1 MKFWNV
7 RATQARL
14 RTGALA
20 VALLATGLLGGAH
33 AEGPEWQYQATP
45 TVKPGQPAS
54 LSLGAAKGAFGV
66 RLTLRSDAG
75 VEKVFN
81 FKQLKPGK
89 LVTIKFPVP
98 EGVSQWTG
106 TLEGSAEGA
115 TTTSQIELKV
125 VSAGPL
131 DVKFDKKDVDLEA
144 GRIRVRPNHEVSR
157 VEIQVYAGEDTPAI
171 DGEADVH
178 MEGGYAV
185 IGFEPPESTV
195 DRVELKLHDPYGYWA
210 ALRIASWLVEI
221 AHDDVVFESGKA
233 EIRTAEA
240 TKVDVAIAA
249 LAAEL
254 AKYRARLGNAA
265 ADVDVRV
272 YVAGYT
278 DTVGSPGDNLRLSGE
293 RAEAIARYFRAH
305 GVTHPIYHQ
314 GFGEAALAVSSG
326 DEVDEPRNRR
336 ATYVLSNVAPR
347 GPAFPGAHWKRL

>member
-1 MKFWNV
+1 MSPWKMRSALWASLV
-7 RATQARL
+7 SVCLA
-14 RTGALA
+14 GAA
-20 VALLATGLLGGAH
+20 F
-33 AEGPEWQYQATP
+33 AEGPSWQYEATP
-45 TVKPGQPAS
+45 TVAPGKPAA
-54 LSLGAAKGAFGV
+54 LSLRSANGAFGV
-66 RLTLRSDAG
+66 TLTLRSDAG

-89 LVTIKFPVP
+89 PVSIKFSVP
-98 EGVSQWTG
+98 EGVSRWTG
-106 TLEGSAEGA
+106 TLEGSAEGT
-115 TTTSQIELKV
+115 TTTSNIELKV
-125 VSAGPL
+125 VSAGAL
-131 DVKFDKKDVDLEA
+131 DVKFDKKDVDLET
-144 GRIRVRPNHEVSR
+144 GRIRVRPNHAVSR
-157 VEIQVYAGEDTPAI
+157 VEIQVFTGDEKPVI

-178 MEGGYAV
+178 MEGADA
-185 IGFEPPESTV
+185 IIAFEPPEATV
-195 DRVELKLHDPYGYWA
+195 ERVELKLHDDFGYWA

-233 EIRTAEA
+233 GIRPAEA
-240 TKVDVAIAA
+240 TKVDAAITA

-278 DTVGSPGDNLRLSGE
+278 DTVGSPADNLRLSGE

-305 GVTHPIYHQ
+305 GVSHPIYHQ
-314 GFGEAALAVSSG
+314 GFGEAALAAPTD

>member
-1 MKFWNV
+1 
-7 RATQARL
+7 
-14 RTGALA
+14 
-20 VALLATGLLGGAH
+20 
-33 AEGPEWQYQATP
+33 
-45 TVKPGQPAS
+45 VKPGQQAA
-54 LSLGAAKGAFGV
+54 LSLRAAKGAFGV
-66 RLTLRSDAG
+66 KLTLRSDAG

-81 FKQLKPGK
+81 FKELKPGK
-89 LVTIKFPVP
+89 TVAIKFAVP
-98 EGVSQWTG
+98 EGVSHWTG

-115 TTTSQIELKV
+115 TTTSSIELKV

-157 VEIQVYAGEDTPAI
+157 VEIQVFAGEDTAAFE
-171 DGEADVH
+171 GEATVV
-178 MEGGYAV
+178 MEGGDAV
-185 IGFEPPESTV
+185 ITFDPPEATV

-221 AHDDVVFESGKA
+221 PHEDVVFESGKA
-233 EIRTAEA
+233 DIRAAEA
-240 TKVDVAIAA
+240 TKVDAAIAA
-249 LAAEL
+249 LATEL

-272 YVAGYT
+272 YVAGFT
-278 DTVGSPGDNLRLSGE
+278 DTVGGPGDNLRLSGE

-314 GFGEAALAVSSG
+314 GFGEAAAAVATG

-347 GPAFPGAHWKRL
+347 GPAFPGAQWKRL